1 MESTLSISLLWAHI
15 HWNTLQREHR
25 LVDSDFDP
33 KLIAKISRSKIV
45 GLILYLIAIA
55 VSFLNTNVSL
65 ILLFALIPVYYFIP
79 QQYFWFRFTKDR

>member
-1 MESTLSISLLWAHI
+1 MESTLLYLYSGHI
-15 HWNTLQREHR
+15 YTGSDVTKEHR
-25 LVDSDFDP
+25 LVDSDLDP

-65 ILLFALIPVYYFIP
+65 ILFALIPVYYFIP